1 MTAPLPFSEQLGEL
15 IEMFED
21 DVIFNSRRRDYA
33 LSVQSDLEAWYIN
46 LIGQSTKAER
56 EACRPALNEIA
67 ELRRRAYKLL
77 YTEYGIQ
84 PPPFA
89 D

>member
-1 MTAPLPFSEQLGEL
+1 MTAALPLAEQLTEW

-33 LSVQSDLEAWYIN
+33 LSVQADLEAWYVS
-46 LIGQSTKAER
+46 LIGKATKAER
-56 EACRPALNEIA
+56 EACRPALNKIA
-67 ELRRRAYKLL
+67 KLRRRAYKLL